1 MDDTKKRS
9 QKEQRE
15 DIKERV
21 QKLQQLKKG
30 MAAEISREYLH
41 QMLWAA
47 ERSGATD
54 QGKWW
59 TQ

>member
-41 QMLWAA
+41 QML
-47 ERSGATD
+47 
-54 QGKWW
+54 
-59 TQ
+59 